1 MSTVKINDLIL
12 LNGAGV
18 NANSQGAVF
27 SFNADP
33 SQSDLADVYDQIVF
47 DTPDDAFGDEIPLG
61 STVTL
66 NGVVYTLTEA
76 YDFWGSYTKINP
88 ETGETFVQEGQ
99 TIALTLTDPDG
110 QSFNFLVPSDAFNP
124 DNPWQPGN
132 ILSIEVVSP
141 PYTEDA
147 IHITGDGSNKL
158 SDDDD
163 VTIPCFTA
171 GTLIDTADGPKAVE
185 DIRAGDMILTRDA
198 GFLPVQWVGARDV
211 TAQEIAATPEFAAV
225 VVRAG
230 ALGNGLP
237 QRELRVSPWHRLL
250 LCGQR
255 AELMFGEH
263 EVLVPAIYLVG
274 QPGFA
279 RDTSAVTYVH
289 IMFDSHQIVRS
300 EGAWSESFQPGAK
313 TLSSMDDA
321 QRAELLAL
329 FPELAEQAGQVAYA
343 SARMTL
349 SQHEVRALL
358 AA

>member
-1 MSTVKINDLIL
+1 MSSVKINDLIL

-18 NANSQGAVF
+18 NANSQGSVF
-27 SFNADP
+27 DFNADP
-33 SQSDLADVYDQIVF
+33 AQSDLADVFDSIEF
-47 DTPDDAFGDEIPLG
+47 DTPDDTFGDEIPLG

-66 NGVVYTLTEA
+66 NGVVYTLTEI
-76 YDFWGSYTKINP
+76 YDFWGSYTKVDP
-88 ETGETFVQEGQ
+88 DTGETFVQEGQ

-110 QSFNFLVPSDAFNP
+110 VPFSFIAPSDAFNP
-124 DNPWQPGN
+124 DSPWQPGN
-132 ILSIEVVSP
+132 IVSVEVISEPFV
-141 PYTEDA
+141 EDA
-147 IHITGDGSNKL
+147 IHITDDGTNKL
-158 SDDDD
+158 EDNDD

-171 GTLIDTADGPKAVE
+171 GTLIDTAEGPKAVE
-185 DIRAGDMILTRDA
+185 TLRAGDMVLTRDA
-198 GFLPVQWVGARDV
+198 GFLPLQWVGARAV
-211 TAQEIAATPEFAAV
+211 TGTEIAQNPDFASV

-263 EVLVPAIYLVG
+263 EVLVPAVYLVG

-279 RDTSAVTYVH
+279 RDTAPVTYVH
-289 IMFDSHQIVRS
+289 IMFDTHQIVRS

-313 TLSSMDDA
+313 TLSSMDMA
-321 QRAELLAL
+321 QRTELLAL
-329 FPELAEQAGQVAYA
+329 FPELADQAGQTAYA
-343 SARMTL
+343 SARLTL
-349 SQHEVRALL
+349 TQQDVRALL